1 MLSFDKKTGDLVI
14 RIKANDFNKLPDS
27 KSGKSKVVAS
37 TNGFVQSTIQNA
49 PTDVGIVKIN
59 MNVVK

>member
-14 RIKANDFNKLPDS
+14 RIKANDFNKLPES
-27 KSGKSKVVAS
+27 KSGKTKVVAS

-49 PTDVGIVKIN
+49 NEVGVVKIN

>member
-14 RIKANDFNKLPDS
+14 RIKANDFKKLPDS
-27 KSGKSKVVAS
+27 KSGKTKVVAS

-49 PTDVGIVKIN
+49 NELGVVKIN

>member
-14 RIKANDFNKLPDS
+14 RIKANDYNKLPDS
-27 KSGKSKVVAS
+27 KSGKTKVVAS

-49 PTDVGIVKIN
+49 NEVGVVKIN

>member
-1 MLSFDKKTGDLVI
+1 MLSFDKKPGDLVI

-27 KSGKSKVVAS
+27 KSGKTKVVAS

-49 PTDVGIVKIN
+49 NEVGVVKIN

>member
-27 KSGKSKVVAS
+27 KSGKTKVVAS

-49 PTDVGIVKIN
+49 NEVGVVKIN
-59 MNVVK
+59 MNDVK

>member
-14 RIKANDFNKLPDS
+14 RIKANYFNKLPDS
-27 KSGKSKVVAS
+27 KSGKTKVVAS

-49 PTDVGIVKIN
+49 NEVGVVKIN
-59 MNVVK
+59 MNIVK

>member
-27 KSGKSKVVAS
+27 KSGKTKIVAS
-37 TNGFVQSTIQNA
+37 TNVFVQSTIQNA
-49 PTDVGIVKIN
+49 NEVGVVKIN

>member
-27 KSGKSKVVAS
+27 KSGKSKVIAS

-49 PTDVGIVKIN
+49 NEVGVVKIN

>member
-49 PTDVGIVKIN
+49 TEVGVVKIN

>member
-14 RIKANDFNKLPDS
+14 RIKAIDFNKLPDS
-27 KSGKSKVVAS
+27 KSGKTKVVAA
-37 TNGFVQSTIQNA
+37 TNGIVQSTIQNA
-49 PTDVGIVKIN
+49 NEVGVVKIN

>member
-27 KSGKSKVVAS
+27 KSGKTKVVAS

-49 PTDVGIVKIN
+49 NELGVVKIN

>member
-27 KSGKSKVVAS
+27 KSGKTKVVAS

-49 PTDVGIVKIN
+49 NEVGVVKIN

>member
-1 MLSFDKKTGDLVI
+1 MLTFDKKTGDLVI

-27 KSGKSKVVAS
+27 KSGKTKVVAS

-49 PTDVGIVKIN
+49 TEVGVVKIN

>member
-27 KSGKSKVVAS
+27 KSGKTKVVAS

-49 PTDVGIVKIN
+49 NEVGVVKIN
-59 MNVVK
+59 MNIVK

>member
-27 KSGKSKVVAS
+27 KSGKTKVIAS

-49 PTDVGIVKIN
+49 NEVGVVKIN

>member
-27 KSGKSKVVAS
+27 KSGKTKGVAS

-49 PTDVGIVKIN
+49 NEVGVVKIN

>member
-27 KSGKSKVVAS
+27 KSGKTKVVAS

-49 PTDVGIVKIN
+49 YEVGVVKIN

>member
-14 RIKANDFNKLPDS
+14 RIKANDFDKLPDS
-27 KSGKSKVVAS
+27 KSGKTKVVAS

-49 PTDVGIVKIN
+49 NEVGVVKIN

>member
-14 RIKANDFNKLPDS
+14 RIKASDFNKLPDS
-27 KSGKSKVVAS
+27 KSGKTKIVAS

-49 PTDVGIVKIN
+49 NEVGVVRINVNAVK
-59 MNVVK
+59 

>member
-14 RIKANDFNKLPDS
+14 RIKANVFNKLPDS
-27 KSGKSKVVAS
+27 KSGKTKVVAS

-49 PTDVGIVKIN
+49 AEVGVVKIN

>member
-27 KSGKSKVVAS
+27 KSGKTKVVAS
-37 TNGFVQSTIQNA
+37 TNGFIQSTIQNA
-49 PTDVGIVKIN
+49 NEVGVVKIN